1 MKRMNLEPK
10 KILSV
15 IRDDEKVRVSDV
27 ASRLYISK
35 QKARR
40 YLRALEIMNLIK
52 EEKYHYVG
60 NADICV
66 YSKI

>member
-15 IRDDEKVRVSDV
+15 IRDNEKVRVSDV

-35 QKARR
+35 QTARR

-52 EEKYHYVG
+52 VEKYHYVG